1 MDLDLQW
8 LLIGLP
14 VVFAL
19 GWLASRMDLRQLR
32 RESRDAPRAYYKG
45 LNLLLNEQQDK
56 AIDAF
61 IEAVQH
67 DPDTTELHFALGNLF
82 RRRGEFERAV
92 RVHQHLL
99 ARADLA
105 SRERDRAQHALAQD
119 YLRAGLFD
127 RAEQA
132 YGALRGSAFDLQAR
146 LALLSIHE
154 RARDWLRAA
163 DMAAG
168 LDSAG
173 ESSYAV
179 RRSHHFCEAS
189 LEADARGDA
198 TAAQDLLARAHE
210 AAPGAVRPWV
220 LTGQRLWRLGQAA
233 QAMAAWDRLHA
244 MQSPAFALVA
254 ADYVAAARA
263 CGRTEE
269 ARHLLSASYSQHPGI
284 DLLRAWGDLDGKDSA
299 GHVGRLTQHL
309 ARQPSLAAASDMLER
324 PPEAW
329 GGEGLKALRDAIAQ
343 AARPMQRYRCAACG
357 FEAHHHFWQCPGCLH
372 WDSYPPQRI
381 EEL

>member
-1 MDLDLQW
+1 MSDALARGHRIEIRGFGSFSINRRPPRQGRNPRSGQVMIPVPHQAGQGRNPRVDGEQPGGDGIPEKLAGAALQAGQGPARS
-8 LLIGLP
+8 IGG
-14 VVFAL
+14 V
-19 GWLASRMDLRQLR
+19 D
-32 RESRDAPRAYYKG
+32 
-45 LNLLLNEQQDK
+45 
-56 AIDAF
+56 
-61 IEAVQH
+61 
-67 DPDTTELHFALGNLF
+67 
-82 RRRGEFERAV
+82 AV

-132 YGALRGSAFDLQAR
+132 YGALRRSAFDLQAR